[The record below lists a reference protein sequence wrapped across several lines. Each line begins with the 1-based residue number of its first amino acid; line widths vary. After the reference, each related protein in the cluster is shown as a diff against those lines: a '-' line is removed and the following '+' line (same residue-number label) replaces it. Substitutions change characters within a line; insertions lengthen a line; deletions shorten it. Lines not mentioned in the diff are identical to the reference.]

1 MYLLTWQLVFEGI
14 QRNSWCRGRHTMIVP
29 GCKIK
34 KWEQLVVLVFRLDS
48 NYSNDNIQIQKQLRI
63 SFKDNRKAQCHSVS
77 MAFY

>member
-1 MYLLTWQLVFEGI
+1 
-14 QRNSWCRGRHTMIVP
+14 MIVP